1 MTRKV
6 EMDAAEKI
14 LQYFLRNPQAADTL
28 EGIAQ
33 WRLFDRSPGS
43 LEQTRE
49 ALTRLVSLDLVIE
62 EHAVN
67 RTTVFRLNPR
77 NLHRAERLIAHH
89 AN

>member
-1 MTRKV
+1 MRRKV

-33 WRLFDRSPGS
+33 WRLSDRCPDS

-62 EHAVN
+62 EHAAN
-67 RTTVFRLNPR
+67 GTTVFRLNPR
-77 NLHRAERLIAHH
+77 NLHQAKRLIAHH
-89 AN
+89 DD